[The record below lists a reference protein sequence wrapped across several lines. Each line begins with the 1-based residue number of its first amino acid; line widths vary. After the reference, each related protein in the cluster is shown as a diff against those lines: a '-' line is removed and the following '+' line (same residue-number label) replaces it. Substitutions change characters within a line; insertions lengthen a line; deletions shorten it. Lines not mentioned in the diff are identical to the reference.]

1 MFASVRVCDTKYSKF
16 AGYCFF
22 SRSLFKHTSDA
33 FFFSCIYPFFLCVAR
48 FSPVLLLFVEWT
60 DCSSRVFCFPN
71 QNVDKQMERKAETKT
86 LRHTGKKAM
95 LIIFA
100 FCFLVM
106 FSPFFF
112 LNTKWVTV
120 FHSRQIPLHTA
131 KFLTANAPKCY
142 YNKNPT
148 SKLQFIKH
156 ERCNSDEMVIS
167 ICR

>member
-1 MFASVRVCDTKYSKF
+1 MRHKIFQICWLL
-16 AGYCFF
+16 
-22 SRSLFKHTSDA
+22 LFLSISFQTHKWRILFPLHLS
-33 FFFSCIYPFFLCVAR
+33 IFLCVAR

-142 YNKNPT
+142 YNKKPT